1 VFVFEDRCREGPG
14 VEGYVVPAGEEGT
27 DALIRLVNSV
37 SYNVILGNRY
47 VCYVGE
53 VTGRESEAKV
63 KPESV
68 LLSVVRKRARDDGY
82 FFLCLLFLVVL
93 GIRRKAQYR

>member
-1 VFVFEDRCREGPG
+1 MFVVEDGWREGPG

-47 VCYVGE
+47 VCYVGD

-63 KPESV
+63 KPKSV
-68 LLSVVRKRARDDGY
+68 LLSGRGHGTTVTSFCVCC
-82 FFLCLLFLVVL
+82 FSLFLE
-93 GIRRKAQYR
+93 IRRKAQYR